1 MNAIPARRRLC
12 CTRFVPAHQRPRSA
26 SAGGGE
32 DACTQAGSLRYGE
45 RLQPGLTQRDIWVM
59 HREQHWEHA
68 PPSRSGQSTGSARL
82 RRAPLMWQK
91 GHRSYRRSDPA
102 PRYPGRAH
110 IRRVPPA
117 APGQSTGS
125 ARLRRAPHLQQHLSI
140 RASVL
145 LKQRTCCRL
154 KIVPSGDGSSFLVK
168 ITIFSGRS
176 EATTYQ
182 IKSIWN

>member
-68 PPSRSGQSTGSARL
+68 PPSRSGKSTGSARL
-82 RRAPLMWQK
+82 WRAPLMWQK
-91 GHRSYRRSDPA
+91 GHCAYRRPDPA
-102 PRYPGRAH
+102 PRYPGSACLRRAPLNDVL
-110 IRRVPPA
+110 RAVSSPLDRERVPPA
-117 APGQSTGS
+117 HTAPPATSLHPGKRPT
-125 ARLRRAPHLQQHLSI
+125 
-140 RASVL
+140 
-145 LKQRTCCRL
+145 
-154 KIVPSGDGSSFLVK
+154 
-168 ITIFSGRS
+168 
-176 EATTYQ
+176 ETTYLSPA
-182 IKSIWN
+182 KDSTFW